1 MDEIPWIKARMIIEV
16 AGMPESHV
24 SDTLLVISTRF
35 GEKRKDLKVTD
46 KKIGEPK
53 QAEKSKFFT
62 GFVELEF
69 DAKNLEVLFGVVLD
83 YLPSSI
89 EILEPENLKETA
101 FNLNGILNEMTGRL
115 HAYDATVKTLK
126 AEKLIIGRELKKYL
140 PGKEIKM
147 DQPAPETKEE
157 TEKPE
162 Q

>member
-83 YLPSSI
+83 FLPSSI

-101 FNLNGILNEMTGRL
+101 FNLNGALNEIVGRL

-126 AEKLIIGRELKKYL
+126 AEKVIIGRELQKYL
-140 PGKEIKM
+140 PRK
-147 DQPAPETKEE
+147 PAPKPEPKEKPKDA
-157 TEKPE
+157 EKPE